1 MSKEQQIEV
10 YLSALRVAL
19 GPIQHNEREEIVR
32 EIAAHIRDSAEQP
45 GASVDVILQRLGPAE
60 KLAGEYRDGELIRQA
75 SRSISPLLLLHA
87 LLRLT
92 TQGVSGLFVF
102 LVALFGY
109 VLGVGLVLSALLK
122 PLFPDHVGVWL
133 QKTQSVTSG
142 DSSYSTT
149 ITTGAAPHEILG
161 FWIIPLALIL
171 GSLTLLFTTYAI
183 RKTLRLSRQWQER
196 LGAANGA

>member
-10 YLSALRVAL
+10 YLTALHGSL
-19 GPIQHNEREEIVR
+19 GPIQLNDREEIVR

-45 GASVDVILQRLGPAE
+45 GGSIDAILQRLGPAE
-60 KLAGEYRDGELIRQA
+60 KLAAEYRDGLLIHQA
-75 SRSISPLLLLHA
+75 SRSVSPLLLLRA

-92 TQGVSGLFVF
+92 TQGFSGVFVF
-102 LVALFGY
+102 LIALFGY

-122 PLFPDHVGVWL
+122 PLFPGHVGVWL

-161 FWIIPLALIL
+161 FWIIPVALIL
-171 GSLTLLFTTYAI
+171 GSLTLLITTYAI
-183 RKTLRLSRQWQER
+183 RKTLRLSRQWRER
-196 LGAANGA
+196 L